1 VALCR
6 LPRRV
11 TKGLKQDGRANNGFA
26 NELMVDDVS
35 TRFMSGKAF
44 TEGRL
49 GVNCRPIAIVDV
61 RMATVSSRVVGICL
75 EGSGRESTGVREG
88 GWSGSL
94 SDGGGEKEWR
104 VAWGVVCVYYYFPYF
119 NRKLCLAK
127 TNRGQP
133 MHKVSW
139 S

>member
-1 VALCR
+1 
-6 LPRRV
+6 
-11 TKGLKQDGRANNGFA
+11 
-26 NELMVDDVS
+26 MVDDVS

-49 GVNCRPIAIVDV
+49 SVNCRPIAIVDV

-104 VAWGVVCVYYYFPYF
+104 VAWGGC
-119 NRKLCLAK
+119 LCLLLFPLFQQK
-127 TNRGQP
+127 TLFGKN
-133 MHKVSW
+133 
-139 S
+139 